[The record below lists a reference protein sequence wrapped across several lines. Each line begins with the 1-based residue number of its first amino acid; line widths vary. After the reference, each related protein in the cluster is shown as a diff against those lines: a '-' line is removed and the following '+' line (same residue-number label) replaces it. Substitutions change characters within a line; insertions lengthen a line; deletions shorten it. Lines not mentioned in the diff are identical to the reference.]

1 MGFSFD
7 MKFMDIPKKNI
18 TLEEISDFLNEEGQA
33 KRIHFAST
41 HVTALKRKEE
51 GQIVG
56 TITLPFPDT
65 IGSILKGCINRDIVL
80 FLSRFNNSVYRRI
93 MTEDEFKKLEVFI
106 NEYRNIVFLRDFLD
120 LSLALDM
127 NYEEDCHT
135 EIGDWE
141 YRAKYKDDKDAEEKL
156 GEACKE
162 WLEKLPFFKDADYI
176 CAIPNSRKEVQ
187 LPQRIVNRMNGFGF
201 ENISDKVYW
210 VNKKRSLKEA
220 VDVGEKL
227 EILEESGLT
236 IDGNLDLNNKTVLL
250 FDDLYQSGTT
260 MQYVAMKLKQVGAQR
275 VFGIAI
281 VKSKSNK

>member
-1 MGFSFD
+1 MGFDFD
-7 MKFMDIPKKNI
+7 MRFMDIPKKSI
-18 TLEEISDFLNEEGQA
+18 TLEEIRNFLNEEGQA

-51 GQIVG
+51 RG
-56 TITLPFPDT
+56 TLGYIALPFAD
-65 IGSILKGCINRDIVL
+65 SIRPIFKECTNKDLYYSKSN
-80 FLSRFNNSVYRRI
+80 VYRYI
-93 MTEDEFKKLEVFI
+93 KSEDEFKQIEVFI
-106 NEYRNIVFLRDFLD
+106 NEHRNIVFLRDFLD

-156 GEACKE
+156 GEACKA
-162 WLEKLPFFKDADYI
+162 WLEKLPFFKDADCI
-176 CAIPNSRKEVQ
+176 CAIPNSKIEVQ
-187 LPQRIVNRMNGFGF
+187 LPRRIVDRMDGFGF

-210 VNKKRSLKEA
+210 VNKERSLKEA
-220 VDVGEKL
+220 ADVNEKL

-236 IDGNLDLNNKTVLL
+236 IDENLDLNNKTVLL
-250 FDDLYQSGTT
+250 FDDLYQSGAT
-260 MQYVAMKLKQVGAQR
+260 MQYVAMKLKQAGAQR
-275 VFGIAI
+275 VFGITI

>member
-1 MGFSFD
+1 MGFNFD
-7 MKFMDIPKKNI
+7 LRFMDVPQKNI
-18 TLEEISDFLNEEGQA
+18 TLEGIRNFLNEEGLA

-41 HVTALKRKEE
+41 HITALKRKEDK
-51 GQIVG
+51 GGLGYIAF
-56 TITLPFPDT
+56 PFAD
-65 IGSILKGCINRDIVL
+65 SIRPIFKEYTNKDLYYSQSNI
-80 FLSRFNNSVYRRI
+80 YRYI
-93 MTEDEFKKLEVFI
+93 KSEDEFKKLEVFI
-106 NEYRNIVFLRDFLD
+106 NEHRNIVFLRDQLD

-201 ENISDKVYW
+201 ENISDKVCW
-210 VNKKRSLKEA
+210 MNKERSLKDA
-220 VDVGEKL
+220 VDVNDKL

-236 IDGNLDLNNKTVLL
+236 IDGSLDLNNITVLL

-260 MQYVAMKLKQVGAQR
+260 MQYVAMKLKQAGAQR